1 MTATGSDRPDG
12 LSRLGATEIACGRIG
27 IGIGATALTRPA
39 LRALGFAEPDGA
51 TVALARLAGGRD
63 IALGLHG
70 LSVRDDPVELR
81 RSVLIGAAVDAG
93 DAAAFAAA
101 LIRRE
106 GIDRTA
112 AMNVP
117 IAGAAVVAGLWVA
130 ARLRRTS

>member
-1 MTATGSDRPDG
+1 MNAASTSQPDD
-12 LSRLGATEIACGRIG
+12 LARLGATAIAAGRIG
-27 IGIGATALTRPA
+27 IGIGAMFLTRPA
-39 LRALGFAEPDGA
+39 LKALGFTEPDGA

-70 LSVRDDPVELR
+70 LSVRNDPDELR
-81 RSVLIGAAVDAG
+81 KSVLLGAAVDAG

-101 LIRRE
+101 LVGRD

-117 IAGAAVVAGLWVA
+117 IAGAAVIAGAFVAM
-130 ARLRRTS
+130 RLRRG